1 MIIIDKPIMLIILI
15 IKMINKTNNRTK
27 KESMI
32 IINKLYMI
40 NKWNRE

>member
-15 IKMINKTNNRTK
+15 IKMVNKTNNRTK

-32 IINKLYMI
+32 IINKLYVI
-40 NKWNRE
+40 NKWNIE